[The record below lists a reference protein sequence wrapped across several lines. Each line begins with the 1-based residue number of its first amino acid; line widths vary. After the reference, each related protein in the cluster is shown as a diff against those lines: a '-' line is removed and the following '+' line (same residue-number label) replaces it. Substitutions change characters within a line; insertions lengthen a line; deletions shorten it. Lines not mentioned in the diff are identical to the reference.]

1 MTDYA
6 EKLARDVRKAMG
18 EHNDENEP
26 VVLLVAGLAAKV
38 ADCRAAMLTA
48 ASALE
53 CGYNPKD
60 IAAAMR
66 RHIAT

>member
-1 MTDYA
+1 MTYYA
-6 EKLARDVRKAMG
+6 EKLARDVRTAMG

-26 VVLLVAGLAAKV
+26 VVMLVAGLAAKV
-38 ADCRAAMLTA
+38 EDFRAAMLTA

-53 CGYNPKD
+53 LGHNPKD